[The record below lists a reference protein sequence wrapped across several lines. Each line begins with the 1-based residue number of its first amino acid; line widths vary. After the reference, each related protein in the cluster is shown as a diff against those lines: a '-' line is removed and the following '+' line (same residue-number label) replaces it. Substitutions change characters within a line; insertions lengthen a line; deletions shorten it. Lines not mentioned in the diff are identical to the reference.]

1 MFTSLYTNIYFFVKK
16 IFLTNIYVSVN
27 TIWMSLYVFFRKR
40 PSSKYMRNWW
50 GYGGVGVCERV
61 YFHDLTSC
69 FWQHFCLIVYCFI
82 CRNVTLPLFRKRCV
96 CHKRSFL
103 SKKINFCCEFFFYIK
118 LFLRTKVSQNAFN
131 FNQIESFLYSQ
142 FHYDTLLWKRP
153 VQHSAG
159 NKVYFVLFYFI

>member
-1 MFTSLYTNIYFFVKK
+1 MFQWIRFECLYMFF
-16 IFLTNIYVSVN
+16 LERDHQVS
-27 TIWMSLYVFFRKR
+27 TCAID
-40 PSSKYMRNWW
+40 
-50 GYGGVGVCERV
+50 GGMGVCERV
-61 YFHDLTSC
+61 YLHDLTSC

-103 SKKINFCCEFFFYIK
+103 SKKINFCCEFFFYLK
-118 LFLRTKVSQNAFN
+118 LFLQTKVSQNAFN